1 MRPLKLVMQAF
12 GSYGNRTE
20 IDFEKP
26 DQNLFLITGNTGS
39 GKTTIFDAIVF
50 ALYGEAS
57 SNANK
62 KNGAELQ
69 SQFVEIGTE
78 PFVSLTFSEKNGTE
92 IDLYTVKRIP
102 RHVRPLK
109 RGSGEKMVS
118 EEVSLTMPDG
128 SEYPA
133 KETDAKLMEIVGLTK
148 EQFMQV
154 AMIAQGEFMEL
165 LRAKSDDKKMIF
177 RKLFHTGLY
186 EEIKNEFAVRKKE
199 KQAEIDQIRM
209 RCIAEISRTELPEGL
224 EQTAFLKE
232 KKKELEKS
240 KDFSVT
246 VLEQF
251 LEKLELLCEE
261 LSKRTK
267 EAKKIVE
274 KRSQERDHAR
284 DAAAKASQ
292 LLKSFVQLED
302 AEKTLQS
309 LKEQE
314 EAITEQQELAVRVED
329 AWEVQAVY
337 QRLLDCK
344 KMLEKLRSD
353 LQEQT
358 EQLPNLMEDTKLCI
372 QNTKDAKHQQEEEVA
387 AFTKV
392 EEKVK
397 KAMEVFTKME
407 AAGQDVIQKEKAVQ
421 NAEEKE
427 RALKAKKEQLEKQ
440 QEVWRERSQQ
450 LAQSEKNLALWQAK
464 QKDFGLLETEFS
476 RAEQT
481 EKEYKTQKQ
490 TTEKRRLAYRAASLE
505 FEEKNAVYE
514 QKRKIFLNA
523 QAGFLAQE
531 LKEGCPCPVCG
542 STEHPSPCKLEKEH
556 QNLTKEMIE
565 ELALQA
571 EQLRGKQEQAAA
583 AAEAAG
589 SLLEEKQKNAGESF
603 EHLRRRANEVL
614 GLEEMPDFSG
624 MIDTAEKAD
633 FGKTTVSDQ
642 KSDFEKI
649 CTDFLKWM
657 KDELLQ
663 QNKKLEAEGR
673 QLQKEVNEY
682 QMLLSALTKAEKQKE
697 QFQEKLEQS
706 AKETA
711 DAKTA
716 LERSR
721 VMLESLEGSK
731 DYRNQQEAQAAYAKA
746 DTAKKEKDVLVMRAE
761 ERLQKAQEQENRAQT
776 LIAKY
781 KKEIPQQMEEQKI
794 RQQAYREILEEKHF
808 PETAWMELT
817 RTYSKTQVQ
826 KWKQDAQNHG
836 RQKAAAESLINSAR
850 AAIGEQPKPVLEEL
864 EKTSEAA
871 EAAWKESQRVL
882 EQWQEIWRID
892 QKVCQALKPQMEER
906 SEVMHQYEK
915 LNGLYQLLS
924 GNKKNSRMD
933 IETYVQRHYLE
944 QILEAANQRF
954 QDMSAGQFELRMC
967 DIDKAGTGKNR
978 GLDLMVYSAVTGK
991 VREVRTLS
999 GGESFMAALSLA
1011 LGMADQIQESS
1022 AAINLDMM
1030 FIDEG
1035 FGSLDEHSRDQ
1046 AVKVLQNMAEGEKLI
1061 GIISHVTELK
1071 QEIEDQL
1078 IVTKDDQ
1085 GSHTRW
1091 QIS

>member
-62 KNGAELQ
+62 KNGVELQ

-128 SEYPA
+128 SEYPQ
-133 KETDAKLMEIVGLTK
+133 KETDAKLLEIVGLTK

-209 RCIAEISRTELPEGL
+209 RCIAEISRTELPEDS
-224 EQTAFLKE
+224 EYTAFLKE

-267 EAKKIVE
+267 EAKKIVQ

-292 LLKSFVQLED
+292 FLKFFVQLEE
-302 AEKTLQS
+302 AEKNLQI
-309 LKEQE
+309 LKSQE
-314 EAITEQQELAVRVED
+314 ETTIKQQELAVQIED

-337 QRLLDCK
+337 QRFSDCK
-344 KMLEKLRSD
+344 KTLETLRSD
-353 LQEQT
+353 LQKQM
-358 EQLPNLMEDTKLCI
+358 EQLPKLTEDTKLCI
-372 QNTKDAKHQQEEEVA
+372 QNTKDAKHQQEEELA
-387 AFTKV
+387 AFTKT

-397 KAMEVFTKME
+397 KAMEVFAKLETAK
-407 AAGQDVIQKEKAVQ
+407 QDVIQKEKAVQ

-427 RALKAKKEQLEKQ
+427 AEIKTKKEHLERQ
-440 QEVWRERSQQ
+440 QEAWKERSQQ
-450 LAQSEKNLALWQAK
+450 LAQAEKNFAFWQAK

-481 EKEYKTQKQ
+481 ANEYKIQKQ
-490 TTEKRRLAYRAASLE
+490 TTEKRRLAYQKASQE

-531 LKEGCPCPVCG
+531 LRDGCPCPVCG
-542 STEHPSPCKLEKEH
+542 SLEHPSPCKLEEAH

-565 ELALQA
+565 ELSLQA

-603 EHLRRRANEVL
+603 KHLRSRAEEVL
-614 GLEEMPDFSG
+614 GTEAIPDFRKMKDS
-624 MIDTAEKAD
+624 DNKTDPEKIRAD
-633 FGKTTVSDQ
+633 FLEQMKKEFSHQSEQLKT
-642 KSDFEKI
+642 
-649 CTDFLKWM
+649 
-657 KDELLQ
+657 
-663 QNKKLEAEGR
+663 EGR
-673 QLQKEVNEY
+673 QLQKEVKEY
-682 QMLLSALTKAEKQKE
+682 QMLLSALTKAEEQKE

-731 DYRNQQEAQAAYAKA
+731 DYSNQQEAKAAYEKA
-746 DTAKKEKDVLVMRAE
+746 GTAKKEKDVLAMRAE
-761 ERLQKAQEQENRAQT
+761 DRLQKAQEQENRAQT

-794 RQQAYREILEEKHF
+794 RQQTYRKILEEKHF
-808 PETAWMELT
+808 IEEEWMELT
-817 RTYSKTQVQ
+817 GTYTKTQVQ

-850 AAIGEQPKPVLEEL
+850 AAIGEQSKPVLEEL
-864 EKTSEAA
+864 EKTSAAA
-871 EAAWKESQRVL
+871 EAAWKESQHVL
-882 EQWQEIWRID
+882 ERWQETWRID

-1078 IVTKDDQ
+1078 IVTKDDK